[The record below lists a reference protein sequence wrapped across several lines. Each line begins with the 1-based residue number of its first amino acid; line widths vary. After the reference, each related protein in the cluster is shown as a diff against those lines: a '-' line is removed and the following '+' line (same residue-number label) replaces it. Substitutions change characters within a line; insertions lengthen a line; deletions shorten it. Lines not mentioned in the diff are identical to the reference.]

1 MRMERGIKVEK
12 SNTRVLFLSL
22 CFFMTLLCS
31 GCGFVG
37 LGYSQTDRITLWWLD
52 RYLDLSAA
60 QKEQLKPQLAQTLAW
75 HKEKE
80 LPLYVMLIET
90 QVEPLLA
97 KDTISQKELMK
108 VIDTMELRYTAL
120 AQKAGAAGEPALS
133 KMNGEQIAYVKQ
145 AFEKSNKK
153 FKSKHLDTPMAEIR
167 KRRADEFV
175 DLLDDWF
182 GTLTDTQKTL
192 IEEHYKNR
200 NIDNTLWWEERLA
213 RQQLILKALQKTAS
227 EPGPSLGDALVSLL
241 EPVSDKGKVYL
252 LQTHKDTTDLL
263 SQLWQN
269 STPEQKKAAREKLI
283 YWKKQISKLM

>member
-1 MRMERGIKVEK
+1 MKK

-52 RYLDLSAA
+52 RYLDLSSA
-60 QKEQLKPQLAQTLAW
+60 QKELLRPQLAQTLAW

-80 LPLYVMLIET
+80 LPLYVSLIET

-97 KDTISQKELMK
+97 KENISQKELMK
-108 VIDTMELRYTAL
+108 VIDIMELRYTAL
-120 AQKAGAAGEPALS
+120 AQKAGSAAEPALS
-133 KMNGEQIAYVKQ
+133 KMDSTQIAFVKQ

-167 KRRADEFV
+167 KRRADDFV

-182 GTLTDTQKTL
+182 GTLTEAQKTL

-200 NIDNTLWWEERLA
+200 SIDNMLWWEERLV
-213 RQQLILKALQKTAS
+213 RQQLVLKALQRGTS

-241 EPVSDKGKVYL
+241 EPVSDKGKIYL

-263 SQLWQN
+263 SQLWQ
-269 STPEQKKAAREKLI
+269 SSSPEQKKAAREKLI